1 MTIAEQFQTAVST
14 VRAADLPP
22 LHLYAFKGDLQGVLT
37 CITQGDNVSATVCMY
52 NQNRKLVAGIT
63 PLFLAAQA
71 GNMDVVKLL
80 VSLRSPHPTPL
91 SPPLPLPLLVAML
104 LPLQLLLKL
113 HCISLGGV
121 SCHQVAL
128 LNLHP
133 WVANYLRKVAKR
145 RKAEDKLLRM
155 EAEAEEV
162 TLRAAAR
169 QVAHAAAKAV
179 QQEQQPAA
187 PVQPQQ
193 QQDWGG
199 EDSTDPETHTPRT
212 PVANLEDLAAWSVA
226 QDEPG
231 TPPDPKAV
239 QKLLKQVDLES
250 WAPDSEGAGGRQQM
264 AVSTSRRV
272 EPVDGDTGSA
282 APAADPDQL
291 LRNFLRDADLA
302 TWDPTDAPI
311 IAMHTPQPA
320 PATSPAPP
328 ATPIPL
334 SPSVLAPQPPASQGG
349 STAAAQQSMRSVGSR
364 HLSPQALPTPFSAQA
379 TGVLMGDSSMAQYRD
394 TETAPP
400 YTGLTGQPSLL
411 DHHRYPAIA
420 AAAAAPQG
428 SNSAGRRDTATP
440 SPPPGAAAKA
450 GAGGTLV
457 KLNSLDP
464 QRAAARA
471 AAAAA
476 MSRPAS
482 TASST
487 AAAAAAGPL
496 PLTSSSSGTRP
507 ASSRWPQSR
516 PSGGDKGQG
525 VDEGVEGR
533 GPGRGPGGPGE
544 ADKPKVMP
552 DMWHTHGV
560 KEDED
565 AVGGWEA
572 PVVTHSQ
579 L

>member
-80 VSLRSPHPTPL
+80 VQSGANPTQPSYIQGKADL
-91 SPPLPLPLLVAML
+91 CTPA
-104 LPLQLLLKL
+104 
-113 HCISLGGV
+113 
-121 SCHQVAL
+121 QVAL

-155 EAEAEEV
+155 EAEAEEA

-169 QVAHAAAKAV
+169 QAAHAAAKAV
-179 QQEQQPAA
+179 QQQQQPAA
-187 PVQPQQ
+187 PEQPEQ

-199 EDSTDPETHTPRT
+199 GDSTDPETQTPRT

-226 QDEPG
+226 QDEPS

-239 QKLLKQVDLES
+239 QKLMKQVNLES
-250 WAPDSEGAGGRQQM
+250 WAPDTERVGGRQQM

-291 LRNFLRDADLA
+291 LHNFLRDADLA

-328 ATPIPL
+328 A
-334 SPSVLAPQPPASQGG
+334 
-349 STAAAQQSMRSVGSR
+349 
-364 HLSPQALPTPFSAQA
+364 
-379 TGVLMGDSSMAQYRD
+379 
-394 TETAPP
+394 
-400 YTGLTGQPSLL
+400 
-411 DHHRYPAIA
+411 
-420 AAAAAPQG
+420 
-428 SNSAGRRDTATP
+428 
-440 SPPPGAAAKA
+440 
-450 GAGGTLV
+450 
-457 KLNSLDP
+457 
-464 QRAAARA
+464 
-471 AAAAA
+471 
-476 MSRPAS
+476 
-482 TASST
+482 
-487 AAAAAAGPL
+487 
-496 PLTSSSSGTRP
+496 
-507 ASSRWPQSR
+507 
-516 PSGGDKGQG
+516 
-525 VDEGVEGR
+525 
-533 GPGRGPGGPGE
+533 
-544 ADKPKVMP
+544 DKPKVMP
-552 DMWHTHGV
+552 GMWHTHGV